1 MFDRYPSPQLSEHL
15 FDQQFIVDVDTTDQG
30 SPLSGPVVVNKT
42 DDVQSQK
49 EGVGVGVQCLVRD
62 CLEQLPI
69 GEYFAMQ
76 HKRKSTIIRKKQ
88 IIDAARKIII
98 RKGSE
103 HLTLRAMAREVGFT
117 EAAIYRHFKNK
128 QEVLSFLMNNII
140 DEMLREIINGAAENT
155 NTLDTVDGVIK
166 HHLSK
171 IEQRRG
177 ISFQIIAEIISL
189 GDKELNR
196 KVYIR
201 LTEYLNRLR
210 ILFEDGARTG
220 SIRNDLD
227 LDDAAILLFGMLQ
240 GIGNIWALSNYS
252 FDLTAKYESLWS
264 IYQKAIQAPEQQQ
277 PRFSTGKDCAAPGK
291 SSQIKKIQPIGIQ

>member
-1 MFDRYPSPQLSEHL
+1 ME
-15 FDQQFIVDVDTTDQG
+15 
-30 SPLSGPVVVNKT
+30 
-42 DDVQSQK
+42 
-49 EGVGVGVQCLVRD
+49 
-62 CLEQLPI
+62 
-69 GEYFAMQ
+69 
-76 HKRKSTIIRKKQ
+76 HKRKNTIIRKKQ

-220 SIRNDLD
+220 SIRSDLD
-227 LDDAAILLFGMLQ
+227 LDDAAILLFGTLQ
-240 GIGNIWALSNYS
+240 GVVNIWALSNYN
-252 FDLTAKYESLWS
+252 FDLTVKYQSLWS
-264 IYQKAIQAPEQQQ
+264 IYQKAIQPPEQHQ
-277 PRFSTGKDCAAPGK
+277 PHFSTGNDYPAAGK

>member
-1 MFDRYPSPQLSEHL
+1 M
-15 FDQQFIVDVDTTDQG
+15 
-30 SPLSGPVVVNKT
+30 
-42 DDVQSQK
+42 
-49 EGVGVGVQCLVRD
+49 
-62 CLEQLPI
+62 EQ
-69 GEYFAMQ
+69 
-76 HKRKSTIIRKKQ
+76 KRKSTIIRKKQ

-220 SIRNDLD
+220 SIRSDLD

-240 GIGNIWALSNYS
+240 GIVNIWALSNYS

-264 IYQKAIQAPEQQQ
+264 IYQKAIQTPEQQQ
-277 PRFSTGKDCAAPGK
+277 PHFSTGNDYPAPGK

>member
-1 MFDRYPSPQLSEHL
+1 ME
-15 FDQQFIVDVDTTDQG
+15 
-30 SPLSGPVVVNKT
+30 
-42 DDVQSQK
+42 
-49 EGVGVGVQCLVRD
+49 
-62 CLEQLPI
+62 
-69 GEYFAMQ
+69 

-140 DEMLREIINGAAENT
+140 DEMLREIINGAAENI

-220 SIRNDLD
+220 SIRSDLD

-240 GIGNIWALSNYS
+240 GIVNIWALSNYN

-264 IYQKAIQAPEQQQ
+264 IYQKAIQTPEQQQ
-277 PRFSTGKDCAAPGK
+277 PHFSTGNDYPAPGK

>member
-1 MFDRYPSPQLSEHL
+1 ME
-15 FDQQFIVDVDTTDQG
+15 
-30 SPLSGPVVVNKT
+30 
-42 DDVQSQK
+42 
-49 EGVGVGVQCLVRD
+49 
-62 CLEQLPI
+62 
-69 GEYFAMQ
+69 

-220 SIRNDLD
+220 SIRSDLD

-240 GIGNIWALSNYS
+240 GIVNIWALSNYN

-264 IYQKAIQAPEQQQ
+264 IYQKAIQTPEQQQ
-277 PRFSTGKDCAAPGK
+277 PHFSTGNDCAAPGK
-291 SSQIKKIQPIGIQ
+291 SRLIKKIQPIGIQ

>member
-1 MFDRYPSPQLSEHL
+1 
-15 FDQQFIVDVDTTDQG
+15 
-30 SPLSGPVVVNKT
+30 
-42 DDVQSQK
+42 
-49 EGVGVGVQCLVRD
+49 
-62 CLEQLPI
+62 
-69 GEYFAMQ
+69 
-76 HKRKSTIIRKKQ
+76 
-88 IIDAARKIII
+88 
-98 RKGSE
+98 
-103 HLTLRAMAREVGFT
+103 
-117 EAAIYRHFKNK
+117 
-128 QEVLSFLMNNII
+128 MNNII
-140 DEMLREIINGAAENT
+140 DEMLREIINGAAENI

-220 SIRNDLD
+220 SIRSDLD

-240 GIGNIWALSNYS
+240 GIVNIWALSNYS

-264 IYQKAIQAPEQQQ
+264 IYQKAIQTPEQHQ
-277 PRFSTGKDCAAPGK
+277 PRFSTGNDFAAPGK
-291 SSQIKKIQPIGIQ
+291 SRLNKKFQPIGIQ

>member
-1 MFDRYPSPQLSEHL
+1 ME
-15 FDQQFIVDVDTTDQG
+15 
-30 SPLSGPVVVNKT
+30 
-42 DDVQSQK
+42 
-49 EGVGVGVQCLVRD
+49 
-62 CLEQLPI
+62 
-69 GEYFAMQ
+69 

-155 NTLDTVDGVIK
+155 NALDTVDGVIK

-240 GIGNIWALSNYS
+240 GIVNIWALSNYN

-264 IYQKAIQAPEQQQ
+264 IYQKAIQTPEQQQ
-277 PRFSTGKDCAAPGK
+277 PHFSTGNDYPAPGK

>member
-1 MFDRYPSPQLSEHL
+1 M
-15 FDQQFIVDVDTTDQG
+15 
-30 SPLSGPVVVNKT
+30 
-42 DDVQSQK
+42 
-49 EGVGVGVQCLVRD
+49 
-62 CLEQLPI
+62 
-69 GEYFAMQ
+69 A

-196 KVYIR
+196 KVYSR

-220 SIRNDLD
+220 SIRNDID
-227 LDDAAILLFGMLQ
+227 FDDAAILLFGMLQ
-240 GIGNIWALSNYS
+240 GIVNIWALSNYS
-252 FDLTAKYESLWS
+252 FDLTAKYESPWS

-277 PRFSTGKDCAAPGK
+277 PRFSTGNDYAAPGK
-291 SSQIKKIQPIGIQ
+291 SSQIKKIQPMGIQ